1 MNLGACHA
9 CSLISETSCI
19 YANALLDRGLVLG
32 GAVFDHG
39 FFAKALDL
47 AIDVVADR

>member
-1 MNLGACHA
+1 
-9 CSLISETSCI
+9 
-19 YANALLDRGLVLG
+19 VLG